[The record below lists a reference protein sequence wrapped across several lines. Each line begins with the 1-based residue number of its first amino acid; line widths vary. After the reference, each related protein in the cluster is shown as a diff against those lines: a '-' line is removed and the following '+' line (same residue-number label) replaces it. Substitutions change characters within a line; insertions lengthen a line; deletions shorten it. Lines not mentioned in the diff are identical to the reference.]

1 MAIVN
6 RMASDLTG
14 KEDEPEKFAQLI
26 LRRGPGVDK
35 PLALDVLPE
44 EVGNLDEAADIFV
57 VELKL
62 PGEFQSREIVV
73 TLQELTNKVV
83 PKGKKLEDLIEGA
96 RFLRGRRPGATNNGR

>member
-26 LRRGPGVDK
+26 IRKGPGIDK
-35 PLALDVLPE
+35 ALALDVLPE
-44 EVGNLDEAADIFV
+44 EVDDIDEADGVYV

-62 PGEFQSREIVV
+62 PGDFQARELLVTIKEFTDKVV
-73 TLQELTNKVV
+73 T
-83 PKGKKLEDLIEGA
+83 PSGKKLEDVIEGA
-96 RFLRGRRPGATNNGR
+96 RFLRARRPTGR